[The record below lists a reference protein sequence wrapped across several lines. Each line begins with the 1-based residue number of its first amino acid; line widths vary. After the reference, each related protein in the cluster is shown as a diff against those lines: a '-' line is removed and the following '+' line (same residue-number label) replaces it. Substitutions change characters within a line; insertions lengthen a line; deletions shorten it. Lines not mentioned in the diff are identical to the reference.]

1 MNPDKIVAIN
11 GRPVDLNGPGAA
23 VRFGRKYLTIT
34 DGKGNEWRLD
44 KNGADTLD
52 MAYYTPTKRSREAAK
67 MYNSIVHTDN
77 NLKGYRKNEKDVLS
91 TFNENDSTSLSAN
104 ELQQMQYNSMS
115 KVQDELDAGAPNSH
129 VALQRAARKVLGGKG
144 YGLMN
149 DANIAAQTPGDTNLA
164 CKVAADADLV
174 ATALNCKAYLESK
187 PISFKS
193 RDING
198 ELMDNT
204 TFVLSAR
211 NPEAEEKL
219 KNWVDNN
226 SRKTS
231 EDIHFTQRMVGESKA
246 MLEKSKDSQERAQ
259 LYGNLAAAA
268 IKLNN
273 LSHNKKMLDII
284 KFRHDDLF
292 QGKASWT
299 ESASTV
305 LSQRFSLISDD
316 YMDGRSPE
324 RWQDSE
330 PEYTVR
336 EQRDDEWPAS

>member
-1 MNPDKIVAIN
+1 MAGLWILMVLARLSDSEGSTLPS
-11 GRPVDLNGPGAA
+11 
-23 VRFGRKYLTIT
+23 LT
-34 DGKGNEWRLD
+34 GNEWRLD

-231 EDIHFTQRMVGESKA
+231 EDIHFTREW
-246 MLEKSKDSQERAQ
+246 
-259 LYGNLAAAA
+259 LA
-268 IKLNN
+268 
-273 LSHNKKMLDII
+273 
-284 KFRHDDLF
+284 
-292 QGKASWT
+292 
-299 ESASTV
+299 
-305 LSQRFSLISDD
+305 SLRPCL
-316 YMDGRSPE
+316 RSP
-324 RWQDSE
+324 RILR
-330 PEYTVR
+330 R
-336 EQRDDEWPAS
+336 EHSFMATSPLRL